1 MRLVGAVSNDDLV
14 SLEDTEEVDDSSSS
28 VVTPSENETLNRRV
42 VFAQSF
48 EILKLRQQLVKVQS
62 KYAAD
67 VRRFENRIRNQ
78 RKRVS
83 ALRAR
88 VVGKSGSHLESEDTT
103 MRALEEQIKM
113 LKIDLASSKRKVM
126 TYRAAFTYVNIP
138 GVSVSKMME
147 IVEKDFEKRA
157 RMQHTIVDDD
167 EMESHEDR
175 EPVSADYALSLL
187 SDITTTSSKSSK
199 KLAKEI
205 RRIVRVMFEC
215 KYVLML

>member
-1 MRLVGAVSNDDLV
+1 
-14 SLEDTEEVDDSSSS
+14 
-28 VVTPSENETLNRRV
+28 
-42 VFAQSF
+42 
-48 EILKLRQQLVKVQS
+48 
-62 KYAAD
+62 
-67 VRRFENRIRNQ
+67 
-78 RKRVS
+78 
-83 ALRAR
+83 
-88 VVGKSGSHLESEDTT
+88 
-103 MRALEEQIKM
+103 
-113 LKIDLASSKRKVM
+113 
-126 TYRAAFTYVNIP
+126 
-138 GVSVSKMME
+138 MME